1 MQKLIITCNNNAHT
15 GKTTALRGVY
25 ELLKEKG
32 YEHKDIAG
40 PGMGP
45 NYDVK
50 AIFTINGMHVGV
62 ETMGDNTSSDVHQE
76 SLKDF
81 MQSDCVIIITAKA
94 TQEDLE
100 EGLRAGANAYIFK
113 PFSGKELQIRVNWI
127 LMERRML
134 WEKYQL
140 ANQQVSDMG
149 KELSKDDQAFISKFT
164 NQLCMS
170 KSTLRRKLNDLTG
183 ESPVNYITK
192 IRVDYAKQ
200 LLKGNPDL
208 TINEVGMRCGFSDQA
223 YFSRIFKQQVGVS
236 PLQYRKNL
244 EVIRL

>member
-1 MQKLIITCNNNAHT
+1 M
-15 GKTTALRGVY
+15 
-25 ELLKEKG
+25 
-32 YEHKDIAG
+32 
-40 PGMGP
+40 
-45 NYDVK
+45 
-50 AIFTINGMHVGV
+50 
-62 ETMGDNTSSDVHQE
+62 
-76 SLKDF
+76 
-81 MQSDCVIIITAKA
+81 IIITAKA

-164 NQLCMS
+164 NLIYDQMRSVEIDIESLAMELCMS